1 MKLNPIF
8 AILFAVLIL
17 FSAALSAQVEG
28 GSFSPGR
35 GVVLEGQQ
43 MESELMDEPVHY
55 AVYLPPGYRE
65 GTQRYPVVYLLH
77 GYSDDE
83 TAWIQFGEVQRTANR
98 AIAGREIPPMII
110 VMPDAKVTWYINDY
124 RGKTPYEDMIFREF
138 IPYVDSVYRTRPQKE
153 FRAVA
158 GLSMGG
164 YGSLIWSLHHPDM
177 FASCAAYS
185 AGIFIDDE
193 ILRMD
198 ERRYD
203 SWFSKIYGPSENNRL
218 TGHWKKNSVLYL
230 AETLPV
236 EEIEKVRFYID
247 CGDDD
252 FLYVGNSLLHIEMR
266 KRGINHEYRVRE
278 GAHNWTYWRNHIIH
292 GLRFIGDGFHR

>member
-1 MKLNPIF
+1 MRLKPILM
-8 AILFAVLIL
+8 ILSGVAMWCT
-17 FSAALSAQVEG
+17 AALSAQVETG
-28 GSFSPGR
+28 TYLSGR
-35 GVVLEGQQ
+35 GVVMEEQQ
-43 MESELMDEPVHY
+43 MQSDLMDEQVSY

-83 TAWIQFGEVQRTANR
+83 TAWIQFGEVQRTADR
-98 AIAGREIPPMII
+98 AIARREIPPMII
-110 VMPDAKVTWYINDY
+110 VMPDAGVTWYINDY
-124 RGKTPYEDMIFREF
+124 RGETLYEDMIFREF
-138 IPYVDSVYRTRPQKE
+138 IPTIDNQYRTRPKKE

-193 ILRMD
+193 ILRM
-198 ERRYD
+198 EEKRYQR
-203 SWFSKIYGPSENNRL
+203 WFAKIYGPSQNNRL
-218 TGHWKKNSVLYL
+218 TDHWKKNSVLYL

-236 EEIEKVRFYID
+236 DEIEKVRFYID

-252 FLYVGNSLLHIEMR
+252 FLYVGNSLLHMEMR
-266 KRGINHEYRVRE
+266 KRGIDHEYRVRE
-278 GAHNWTYWRNHIIH
+278 GAHNWTYWRTHILH
-292 GLRFIGDGFHR
+292 GLRFIGEGFHR